1 MITNTLGRRKRA
13 VARIYLQPGE
23 GTIIVNKKPLENYFT
38 TLPHREAVLKCF
50 KVTGTEGTFDVKAN
64 VMGGGITGQAG
75 AIMLAIARA
84 LVEIDPEMRPAL
96 KKEGLLT
103 RDPREVERKKFG
115 RRKARRRF
123 QFSKR

>member
-1 MITNTLGRRKRA
+1 MVTNTLGRRKRA
-13 VARIYLQPGE
+13 VARIYVTPGE
-23 GTIIVNKKPLENYFT
+23 GVIVVNKKPMENYFT
-38 TLPHREAVLKCF
+38 TYVHQESVLKCF
-50 KVTGTEGTFDVKAN
+50 KVTGTEGRFDLKCN
-64 VMGGGITGQAG
+64 VNGGGMTGQAE
-75 AIMLAIARA
+75 AIMLAVARA

-115 RRKARRRF
+115 RRKARRAF